1 MSDGDLWRDRN
12 KVFVAG
18 LPAHVDDSAL
28 YAKFKTFGEMHQS
41 KVVYD
46 NKTGRSKGFGFVTF
60 CEYVHALEA
69 VDNLNQSVRLVLA
82 IATHNTLLCSYTHTH
97 TRCSALCTACL

>member
-18 LPAHVDDSAL
+18 LPAHVDDNAL
-28 YAKFKTFGEMHQS
+28 YEKFKMFGEMHQS

-46 NKTGRSKGFGFVTF
+46 QKTGRSKGFGFVTF
-60 CEYVHALEA
+60 CEYVQALEA
-69 VDNLNQSVRLVLA
+69 VDNLNQSV
-82 IATHNTLLCSYTHTH
+82 
-97 TRCSALCTACL
+97 SALVVDIRGVLHCCKY